1 MTLQK
6 KKEGIYID
14 SALLDSLTDLDA
26 IIFDCDGVLINIK
39 NSYDQ
44 AITKTTEYVL
54 KKYGK
59 ISNPLQITSE
69 IIEAFKETGGFNDE
83 VDVTY
88 ASILSLIAAS
98 KLNNDAKEF
107 IIKVITN
114 ADSTGI
120 KSVEKYLD
128 GLTVDISSMKK
139 ILNFP
144 GKHSENLLYSIFDQI
159 FYGPELYIKLFG
171 KQSEFSQ
178 SGLIENDVVIVSDKI
193 LDVLKKKFGDK
204 IAIVTGRG
212 IESIRYSL
220 KELLEKFNIEN
231 SVFLEDEQR
240 EFAKPNPESLL
251 RAIRGLQAKHVLY
264 VGDSMEDFIMAK
276 KATEQGFK
284 ITFCGIIGT
293 SKNSERKKTFFE
305 QNGVLLILDSI
316 LKIPNILNL
325 D

>member
-6 KKEGIYID
+6 KEEGIYID

-251 RAIRGLQAKHVLY
+251 RSIRGLQAKHVLY
-264 VGDSMEDFIMAK
+264 VGDSMEDFVMAK

-284 ITFCGIIGT
+284 TTFCGIMGT
-293 SKNSERKKTFFE
+293 SKNPEQKKTFFE

>member
-6 KKEGIYID
+6 KEEGIYID

-251 RAIRGLQAKHVLY
+251 RSIRGLQAKHVLY

-276 KATEQGFK
+276 KVTEQGFK

-293 SKNSERKKTFFE
+293 SKNPEQKKTFFE

>member
-6 KKEGIYID
+6 KEEGIYID

-39 NSYDQ
+39 NSYDE
-44 AITKTTEYVL
+44 AITKTTEHIL
-54 KKYGK
+54 KKHGK

-98 KLNNDAKEF
+98 KLNNDTKEF
-107 IIKVITN
+107 IFEVITN

-128 GLTVDISSMKK
+128 GLTVDLSNIKK
-139 ILNFP
+139 VLSYP
-144 GKHSENLLYSIFDQI
+144 GKHSENLLYSTFDQI
-159 FYGPELYIKLFG
+159 FYGPELYLRLFG
-171 KQSEFSQ
+171 KPSEFSQ
-178 SGLIENDVVIVSDKI
+178 SGLIENDVTIISDK
-193 LDVLKKKFGDK
+193 LLYMLTKKFGDK

-293 SKNSERKKTFFE
+293 SKNPEQKKTLFE

>member
-6 KKEGIYID
+6 KEEGIYID

-44 AITKTTEYVL
+44 AITKTTEYIL

-107 IIKVITN
+107 IFEVITN

-128 GLTVDISSMKK
+128 GLTVDLSSMKK
-139 ILNFP
+139 ILNYP

-251 RAIRGLQAKHVLY
+251 RSIRGLQAKHVLY

-293 SKNSERKKTFFE
+293 SKNPEQKKTFFE

>member
-1 MTLQK
+1 MTLK
-6 KKEGIYID
+6 KKDTGIYTNGD
-14 SALLDSLTDLDA
+14 LLDLIKDLDA
-26 IIFDCDGVLINIK
+26 VIFDCDGVLINIK
-39 NSYDQ
+39 NSYDL
-44 AITKTTEYVL
+44 AIKNTTEYIL
-54 KKYGK
+54 KKHAD
-59 ISNPLQITSE
+59 ISTNIPITSE
-69 IIEAFKETGGFNDE
+69 IIEGFKDTGGFNDE
-83 VDVTY
+83 VDITY
-88 ASILSLIAAS
+88 ASILSLTAAS
-98 KLNNDAKEF
+98 KLKQDANEF
-107 IIKVITN
+107 IFKVIQN
-114 ADSTGI
+114 ANSTGI
-120 KSVEKYLD
+120 ISVEKFLD
-128 GLTVDISSMKK
+128 SLSIDLYNLRKV
-139 ILNFP
+139 LNYP
-144 GKHSENLLYSIFDQI
+144 NKHSESILYSIFDQI
-159 FYGPELYIKLFG
+159 FYGPELYLKLFG

-193 LDVLKKKFGDK
+193 LDVLKKKFGNK

-293 SKNSERKKTFFE
+293 SKNPEQKKTFFE

>member
-6 KKEGIYID
+6 KEEGIYID
-14 SALLDSLTDLDA
+14 NVLLDSLTDLDA

-128 GLTVDISSMKK
+128 GLAVDISSMKK

-204 IAIVTGRG
+204 ITIVTGRG

-231 SVFLEDEQR
+231 SIFLEDEQR

-251 RAIRGLQAKHVLY
+251 RSIRGLQVKHVLY

-276 KATEQGFK
+276 KAAKQGFK
-284 ITFCGIIGT
+284 IIFCGIIGT

>member
-6 KKEGIYID
+6 KEEGIYID
-14 SALLDSLTDLDA
+14 NALLDSLTDLDA

-39 NSYDQ
+39 NSYDE
-44 AITKTTEYVL
+44 AITKTTEHIL

-98 KLNNDAKEF
+98 KLNNDTKEF
-107 IIKVITN
+107 IFEVITN

-128 GLTVDISSMKK
+128 GLTVDLSNIKK
-139 ILNFP
+139 VLSYP
-144 GKHSENLLYSIFDQI
+144 GKHSENLLYSTFDQI
-159 FYGPELYIKLFG
+159 FYGPELYLKLFG
-171 KQSEFSQ
+171 KPSEFSQ
-178 SGLIENDVVIVSDKI
+178 SGLIENDVTIISDK
-193 LDVLKKKFGDK
+193 LLYMLTKKFGDK

-220 KELLEKFNIEN
+220 KELLEKFNIEH

-251 RAIRGLQAKHVLY
+251 RSIRGLQAKHVLY

-293 SKNSERKKTFFE
+293 SKNPEQKKTLFE
-305 QNGVLLILDSI
+305 QNGALLILDSI

>member
-1 MTLQK
+1 MTLK
-6 KKEGIYID
+6 KKDTGIYTNGD
-14 SALLDSLTDLDA
+14 LLDSIKDLDA
-26 IIFDCDGVLINIK
+26 VIFDCDGVLINIK
-39 NSYDQ
+39 NSYDL
-44 AITKTTEYVL
+44 AIKNTTEYIL
-54 KKYGK
+54 KKYAD
-59 ISNPLQITSE
+59 ISTNIPITSE
-69 IIEAFKETGGFNDE
+69 IIEGFKDTGGFNDE
-83 VDVTY
+83 VDITY
-88 ASILSLIAAS
+88 ASILSLTAAS
-98 KLNNDAKEF
+98 KLKQDANEF
-107 IIKVITN
+107 IFKVIQN
-114 ADSTGI
+114 ANSTGI
-120 KSVEKYLD
+120 ISVEKFLD
-128 GLTVDISSMKK
+128 SLSIDLYNLRKV
-139 ILNFP
+139 LNYP
-144 GKHSENLLYSIFDQI
+144 NKHSESILYSIFDQI
-159 FYGPELYIKLFG
+159 FYGPELYLKLFG

-193 LDVLKKKFGDK
+193 LDVLKKKFGNK

-284 ITFCGIIGT
+284 TTFCGIIGT
-293 SKNSERKKTFFE
+293 SKNPEQKKTFFK
-305 QNGVLLILDSI
+305 QNGALLILDSI